1 MVIQKNQK
9 IVKKSLT
16 LGSLHDTKWYDFLF
30 YSQVVFSVF
39 GREKMSESRKELMRL
54 LGDFSTIGIAL
65 AASVFIGIGIGYF
78 LDHKVF
84 KGRTAPWF
92 TLIFLGFGIAAGF
105 KNLYM
110 LTKRKDL

>member
-1 MVIQKNQK
+1 
-9 IVKKSLT
+9 
-16 LGSLHDTKWYDFLF
+16 
-30 YSQVVFSVF
+30 
-39 GREKMSESRKELMRL
+39 MSNNRKEIMKLI
-54 LGDFSTIGIAL
+54 GEFSTIGISI
-65 AASVFIGIGIGYF
+65 AAAIFIGIGFGYF

-84 KGRTAPWF
+84 KGSTAPWL

>member
-1 MVIQKNQK
+1 MIRNGT
-9 IVKKSLT
+9 IFHFRA
-16 LGSLHDTKWYDFLF
+16 GLF
-30 YSQVVFSVF
+30 FCIF
-39 GREKMSESRKELMRL
+39 REKKMSDSRKEIMKL
-54 LGDFSTIGIAL
+54 LGDFSTIGLTL
-65 AASVFIGIGIGYF
+65 AASIFVGVGIGYL

-84 KGRTAPWF
+84 NGKTAPWL

>member
-1 MVIQKNQK
+1 MKLI
-9 IVKKSLT
+9 
-16 LGSLHDTKWYDFLF
+16 G
-30 YSQVVFSVF
+30 
-39 GREKMSESRKELMRL
+39 E
-54 LGDFSTIGIAL
+54 FSTIGISL
-65 AASVFIGIGIGYF
+65 AAAVFIGIGFGYF

-84 KGRTAPWF
+84 KGSTAPWL

>member
-1 MVIQKNQK
+1 
-9 IVKKSLT
+9 
-16 LGSLHDTKWYDFLF
+16 
-30 YSQVVFSVF
+30 
-39 GREKMSESRKELMRL
+39 MSESRKEIMKLI
-54 LGDFSTIGIAL
+54 GEFSTIGLSL
-65 AASVFIGIGIGYF
+65 AFGYF

-84 KGRTAPWF
+84 KGKTAPWL